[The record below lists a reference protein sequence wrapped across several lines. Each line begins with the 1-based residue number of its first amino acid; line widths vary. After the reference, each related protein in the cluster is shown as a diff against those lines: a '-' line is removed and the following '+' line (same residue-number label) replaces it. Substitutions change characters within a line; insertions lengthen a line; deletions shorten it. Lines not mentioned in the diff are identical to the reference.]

1 MDALQHHREAERL
14 AGLIEEAV
22 GPHGRLEVAET
33 IALAQLHAT
42 IALTGVTALSKLGN
56 VPSEDARAWLRMA
69 SIAGPDLEP

>member
-14 AGLIEEAV
+14 AQLIHDQV
-22 GPHGRLEVAET
+22 GRQPLSAADT
-33 IALAQLHAT
+33 IAIGQLHAT
-42 IALTGVTALSKLGN
+42 IALTGVTALAKLGN